1 MAILERLAELHRLI
15 ASWPGLVSDTDPALV
30 EDGLVLL
37 DLLGD
42 AHTLVDVGSGGG
54 LPGLALKLARPEL
67 QLTLIEVNR
76 RKAAFLTHATAVLG
90 LKDVEV
96 VANRAEEAGRDPR
109 LRDTF
114 DVATA
119 RALAPMPVLAE
130 LCLPF
135 VRPGGRLL
143 AMKAG
148 ADAELE
154 AAGPALKALNA
165 KPAEVVPAPSA
176 ARSLGR
182 VFVVRKLGPTPDA
195 YPRRPGVP
203 ARKPLIARN
212 L

>member
-1 MAILERLAELHRLI
+1 
-15 ASWPGLVSDTDPALV
+15 
-30 EDGLVLL
+30 
-37 DLLGD
+37 
-42 AHTLVDVGSGGG
+42 
-54 LPGLALKLARPEL
+54 
-67 QLTLIEVNR
+67 
-76 RKAAFLTHATAVLG
+76 
-90 LKDVEV
+90 
-96 VANRAEEAGRDPR
+96 
-109 LRDTF
+109 
-114 DVATA
+114 
-119 RALAPMPVLAE
+119 
-130 LCLPF
+130 
-135 VRPGGRLL
+135 
-143 AMKAG
+143 MKAG